1 MTENEMAPKMRR
13 MVVQSFRCLRLRLL
27 PVVGGMVLCLSSGLG
42 CGSGS
47 GGAGATAGTSG
58 TAGSTGGG
66 ASAGRGGT
74 TGAAGTGQAGTG
86 TDGGSTGSAGTSGAA
101 GSGGSA
107 ASGGAGTSGVAG
119 SGGSAGTTGAAGQG
133 GRGGAAGA
141 GIAGAAGGRGGGSAG
156 STGGRAGGGAG
167 GGQAGATAP
176 VLVTS
181 GPNAYWNTQGTAMVT
196 TGAADLTVD
205 ENTKYQ
211 RWEGF
216 GGTFN
221 EMGWDALSV
230 IGAAET
236 TNALKLLFDARDGAN
251 FVYGRLPVGASDYA
265 MSWYTLAET
274 ANDYAMA
281 NFSIARDREKLIP
294 YIKAA
299 LQVRS
304 DIHLWASPWIPPPWM
319 KDSGGNMK
327 SDAQTQGA
335 YALYLAK
342 FVEEYGK
349 EGLKIEA
356 IHPQNEPGYA
366 QVKWTQTLFI
376 NFFKTY
382 LGPTFAQRNVAA
394 EIWCGTMSH
403 PNDGIWATALSNDA
417 AALMYVKGF
426 GLQWNLQTTVATLA
440 PKGRVWQTEHK
451 CGNYDFTAPYWDI
464 SRYDPNKAQNDHL
477 YGEESWQLIRD
488 WMVAGVNAY
497 SAWNMVLD
505 TVGKSLAN
513 WPQNALLVVDRSA
526 KKLIVT
532 PAYYTFR
539 HFSQYI
545 APGAT
550 RINISG
556 SMDAVAFKNPDGSI
570 VTEVYNKGT
579 TAKTTTVAIGSVSY
593 RFDVPAHGWATLRT
607 SP

>member
-1 MTENEMAPKMRR
+1 MTQVEMSSEMRK
-13 MVVQSFRCLRLRLL
+13 MVVL
-27 PVVGGMVLCLSSGLG
+27 PFHSVRRWLPLPLIGGLVLCFSAGPG
-42 CGSGS
+42 CGSSPS
-47 GGAGATAGTSG
+47 GGVGAAGTSG
-58 TAGSTGGG
+58 TAGSTGGS

-74 TGAAGTGQAGTG
+74 TGVAGSGQAGNDSG
-86 TDGGSTGSAGTSGAA
+86 GGSSGAA
-101 GSGGSA
+101 GTTGIAG
-107 ASGGAGTSGVAG
+107 SGGAAAGSGAGASGVAG
-119 SGGSAGTTGAAGQG
+119 SDGGGGSTGVAGQS
-133 GRGGAAGA
+133 GRGGA
-141 GIAGAAGGRGGGSAG
+141 GIAGAAGGRGGN
-156 STGGRAGGGAG
+156 AGGSVGGNAG
-167 GGQAGATAP
+167 RGTGGQAGAMVPAF
-176 VLVTS
+176 VTS
-181 GPNAYWNTQGTAMVT
+181 APNAYWNTQATATLVTSGT
-196 TGAADLTVD
+196 ADLTVD

-230 IGAAET
+230 VGATET

-265 MSWYTLAET
+265 MSWYTLNET
-274 ANDYAMA
+274 AGDFAMA

-299 LQVRS
+299 LQVRP
-304 DIHLWASPWIPPPWM
+304 DIHLWASPWIVPAWM
-319 KDSGGNMK
+319 KDSSGNMK

-349 EGLKIEA
+349 DGLKIEA
-356 IHPQNEPGYA
+356 IHPRNEPGYA
-366 QVKWTQTLFI
+366 QVKWTETLFI

-382 LGPTFAQRNVAA
+382 LGPTFAQRSVAA

-403 PNDGIWATALSNDA
+403 PTDGVWATDLANDA

-440 PKGRVWQTEHK
+440 AKGRVWQTEHK
-451 CGNYDFTAPYWDI
+451 CGNYNFTAPYWDI
-464 SRYDPNKAQNDHL
+464 SRYDANKAQNDHL

-488 WMVAGVNAY
+488 WIVAGVNAY

-505 TVGKSLAN
+505 TVGKSLGN
-513 WPQNALLVVDRSA
+513 WPQNALLVVDRST

-532 PAYYTFR
+532 PAYYSFR

-550 RINISG
+550 RIKVTG
-556 SMDAVAFKNPDGSI
+556 STDAVAFKNPDGSI
-570 VTEVYNKGT
+570 ITEVYNKGT
-579 TAKTTTVAIGSVSY
+579 ASKTTTVGIGTALY

-607 SP
+607 AP